1 MNLIIKNLE
10 GRKLSSLMAI
20 YFRGVDGTVSKPI
33 SVIVPTFDEDWLEL
47 GTDGCGKIRI
57 SSSFWERFFYDA
69 ALGYSFLAPLKIAMG
84 DEFDGNELFS
94 KIDLTENETM
104 TRIRFSTL
112 HGRSF
117 VLRFEDDGLFI
128 DFDY

>member
-20 YFRGVDGTVSKPI
+20 YFRGVDGTVSKPM
-33 SVIVPTFDEDWLEL
+33 SVIVPTFDEEWLEL

-57 SSSFWERFFYDA
+57 SSSFWGRFFYDA
-69 ALGYSFLAPLKIAMG
+69 ALGYSFLAPLMIAMG

-94 KIDLTENETM
+94 KVDWTENEAM
-104 TRIRFSTL
+104 TIIRLSTL

-117 VLRFEDDGLFI
+117 AIRFEDDEVFI
-128 DFDY
+128 YFDY